1 VNNTPAFVPAYVF
14 IPLFVLG
21 VVIFGFSIWLL
32 ATRLY
37 EKLPSKRYLIGV
49 LIIIGGI
56 LAGVVMMFQPFVL
69 ELFNVGF
76 WFVLVSLIAFM
87 YWSHIQPRTRR
98 ATPATTTE
106 GLPGGSGAPGEA
118 TAKK

>member
-1 VNNTPAFVPAYVF
+1 MNNAPMFVPAYVF

-37 EKLPSKRYLIGV
+37 EKLPAKPYLIGV

-69 ELFNVGF
+69 ELFSVGF
-76 WFVLVSLIAFM
+76 WFVLVFLVAFM

-98 ATPATTTE
+98 ATPARAAE
-106 GLPGGSGAPGEA
+106 ELAAGIEAPDEPA
-118 TAKK
+118 AET

>member
-1 VNNTPAFVPAYVF
+1 VDNTPVFVPAYVF
-14 IPLFVLG
+14 IPLFVVG

-37 EKLPSKRYLIGV
+37 EKMSPKTYLIGV

-56 LAGVVMMFQPFVL
+56 LAGVVMMFQPVEL
-69 ELFNVGF
+69 KLFNIGF
-76 WFVLVSLIAFM
+76 WFVLVSLIGFM

-98 ATPATTTE
+98 ATPATTAE
-106 GLPGGSGAPGEA
+106 GLPEPTGAPAEPVA
-118 TAKK
+118 ER

>member
-1 VNNTPAFVPAYVF
+1 VF

-21 VVIFGFSIWLL
+21 VFIFGFSIWLL

-37 EKLPSKRYLIGV
+37 EKLPQKTFLIGA

-56 LAGVVMMFQPFVL
+56 VAGVVMMFQPFAL
-69 ELFNVGF
+69 KLFSIGF

-87 YWSHIQPRTRR
+87 YWSHIEPRTRPVM
-98 ATPATTTE
+98 AAKTTE
-106 GLPGGSGAPGEA
+106 GSTAEPGALDE
-118 TAKK
+118 TAAER

>member
-1 VNNTPAFVPAYVF
+1 VNNTPTFVPVYVF
-14 IPLFVLG
+14 IPLFVLA
-21 VVIFGFSIWLL
+21 VFIFGLSIWLL

-37 EKLPSKRYLIGV
+37 EKLPPRTFLIGV

-69 ELFNVGF
+69 ELFNIGF

-87 YWSHIQPRTRR
+87 YWSHIQPRTRPR
-98 ATPATTTE
+98 TPPTVQNGVSADLE
-106 GLPGGSGAPGEA
+106 AGSESAPER
-118 TAKK
+118 

>member
-1 VNNTPAFVPAYVF
+1 MNNTPAFVPVYVF
-14 IPLFVLG
+14 IPLFILG

-37 EKLPSKRYLIGV
+37 EKLPARPYLIGV

-76 WFVLVSLIAFM
+76 WFVLVFLIAFM

-98 ATPATTTE
+98 ATPATMAE
-106 GLPGGSGAPGEA
+106 GPAAEIGAPDEPTGER
-118 TAKK
+118 